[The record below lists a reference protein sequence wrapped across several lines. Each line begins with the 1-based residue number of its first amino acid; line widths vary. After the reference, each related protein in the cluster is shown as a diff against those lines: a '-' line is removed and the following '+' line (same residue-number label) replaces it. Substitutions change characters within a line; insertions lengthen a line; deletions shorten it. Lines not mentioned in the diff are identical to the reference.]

1 MAETQADSAEWESLK
16 TRART
21 MVAGIVGS
29 PPDDVVLVEP
39 GTVPKTSSGKI
50 RRVAAKEL
58 YLRQQLDRPRRAL
71 RWQITRLWLAGVGGR
86 LMRLIRV
93 AREYLYA
100 AWWWTVLVICVAAG
114 AVAVLALPR
123 RKWRWAVVRSLARA
137 ALVATGVP
145 LSVKGVEWLPKQHGV
160 VVFNHASY
168 VDAIVVAAALPGEPA
183 YLVKRELSSQLFA
196 GPLLRR
202 LGVLFIDRYDLR
214 GGLSDVATATALAR
228 DGRLLVVF
236 PEGTFTRQ
244 AGLLE
249 FFTGAFK
256 IASEA
261 GLSVYPGIL
270 RGTRSMLRSGQWFP
284 RWGRVDVEILDA
296 FAPYGTDFASVL
308 RLRDAVRAAMLA
320 RCGEPDLRELVKPP
334 ETGQSSTI
342 ARG

>member
-1 MAETQADSAEWESLK
+1 MISQKGCISEKLLRARDRGEFISYSEWETEADSAEWESLK

-29 PPDDVVLVEP
+29 VEP

-50 RRVAAKEL
+50 RRAAAKEL

-71 RWQITRLWLAGVGGR
+71 RRQITRLWLAGVGGR

-137 ALVATGVP
+137 ALVPMGVP
-145 LSVKGVEWLPKQHGV
+145 LSVKGVERLPKQHGV

-168 VDAIVVAAALPGEPA
+168 VDAIVVAAVLPGEPA

-202 LGVLFIDRYDLR
+202 VCTHIEY
-214 GGLSDVATATALAR
+214 
-228 DGRLLVVF
+228 
-236 PEGTFTRQ
+236 
-244 AGLLE
+244 
-249 FFTGAFK
+249 
-256 IASEA
+256 
-261 GLSVYPGIL
+261 
-270 RGTRSMLRSGQWFP
+270 
-284 RWGRVDVEILDA
+284 
-296 FAPYGTDFASVL
+296 
-308 RLRDAVRAAMLA
+308 
-320 RCGEPDLRELVKPP
+320 
-334 ETGQSSTI
+334 
-342 ARG
+342 